1 LTKHS
6 SRTRASIAITAITL
20 ALLAP
25 TIVSNGTG
33 VAAPAAQAAVAQAA
47 VTPRPMEDLSRGLV
61 AVRASETEVLVSW
74 RLLGLDPAAIGF
86 YVYRATGDD
95 TPRRITD
102 APVTNSTNYM
112 DAGADLSKDLTYYVR
127 PVVNNKQG
135 EYSEPFELTAGHA
148 VEPAIRVPINA
159 GGGVKYTWVGDL
171 NGDGNYDYVIDR
183 QTSPQSIEAYS
194 STGAFLWKINMGP
207 NSTNQNNIEGGSSTI
222 DVGNW
227 DGVTVQDLDLDG
239 RAEVALK
246 VSKGVVFADGK
257 VFAGADNV
265 TQSMAVIDG
274 LTGKLRASAPLPDD
288 YISDGPL
295 YARLGVGYLDG
306 KTPSIV
312 GFMKNRVGNNG
323 FNLMISAWKF
333 TGTSL
338 TEQWT
343 WHRETAGIDAPD
355 GHNTRIIDV
364 DGDGKDEIAEIGFV
378 LNGDGTER
386 YTLADDGVIH
396 GDRFYIA
403 DIDPAN
409 PGLEGYGVQQDN
421 PSKLHEYYYD
431 AADGTMI
438 WKHTGSAV
446 ADVGRG
452 LVADIDPGDPGLEA
466 WSFGGLFN
474 ASTNKL
480 AEPNAALYPWPQ
492 FSLWWD
498 GDVGSELLNEMKIE
512 EWDPAKPRESGK
524 VGRHQNLETYGAV
537 NPTSNPRNPT
547 FIGDIVGDWREEVV
561 LTNATNSELIVFT
574 TNKPTTT
581 RLYTLAHNP
590 AYRNGMTLKGYMQS
604 HAVDYYLGFG
614 MKMPA
619 APSITYVGQ

>member
-1 LTKHS
+1 MKKPSRRSRALVLSAVTTFALVAPLLLS
-6 SRTRASIAITAITL
+6 SAP
-20 ALLAP
+20 AP
-25 TIVSNGTG
+25 T
-33 VAAPAAQAAVAQAA
+33 AQAA

-61 AVRASETEVLVSW
+61 AVRASATDVFVSW
-74 RLLGLDPAAIGF
+74 RLLGLDPASVGF
-86 YVYRATGDD
+86 YVYRSTDGA

-102 APVTNSTNYM
+102 SPVTNSTNYM
-112 DAGADLSKDLTYYVR
+112 DSNVDVGAELTYYVR
-127 PVVNNKQG
+127 PVVNGKPG
-135 EYSEPFELTAGHA
+135 EYSDPFVLEADHDI
-148 VEPAIRVPINA
+148 EPAIRIPLRD

-171 NGDGNYDYVIDR
+171 DGDGNYDYVIDR
-183 QTSPQSIEAYS
+183 QTSPRSIEAYS
-194 STGAFLWKINMGP
+194 SAGEFLWEIDLGP
-207 NSTNQNNIEGGSSTI
+207 NSTNQDNIEGGSSTI

-239 RAEVALK
+239 RAEVAVK
-246 VSKGVVFADGK
+246 VSKGVVFGDGK
-257 VFAGADNV
+257 VFGGADNV
-265 TQSMAVIDG
+265 RQSLAVVDG
-274 LTGKLRASAPLPDD
+274 LTGKLRASVPLPDD
-288 YISDGPL
+288 YLADGPL

-306 KTPSIV
+306 ATPSIV
-312 GFMKNRVGNNG
+312 GFMKNRVGNGG

-333 TGTSL
+333 SGTAL

-343 WHRETAGIDAPD
+343 WYRENAGFDAPD
-355 GHNTRIIDV
+355 GHNTRIMDV
-364 DGDGKDEIAEIGFV
+364 DGDGRDEIAEIGFV

-386 YTLADDGVIH
+386 YTLADDGIIH

-403 DIDPAN
+403 DIDPSN

-438 WKHTGSAV
+438 WKHIGAGVS
-446 ADVGRG
+446 DVGRG
-452 LVADIDPGDPGLEA
+452 LVADIDAGDPGLEA
-466 WSFGGLFN
+466 WSFGGIYN
-474 ASTNKL
+474 AAENTL

-498 GDVGSELLNEMKIE
+498 GDVGGELLNDSKIE
-512 EWDPAKPRESGK
+512 EWDPANPRESGR
-524 VGRHQNLETYGAV
+524 VGRYQNLATYGAI
-537 NPTSNPRNPT
+537 NPASNPRNPT

-561 LTNATNSELIVFT
+561 MTNASSTELIVFT

-614 MKMPA
+614 MKLPSAPA
-619 APSITYVGQ
+619 ITYVGR